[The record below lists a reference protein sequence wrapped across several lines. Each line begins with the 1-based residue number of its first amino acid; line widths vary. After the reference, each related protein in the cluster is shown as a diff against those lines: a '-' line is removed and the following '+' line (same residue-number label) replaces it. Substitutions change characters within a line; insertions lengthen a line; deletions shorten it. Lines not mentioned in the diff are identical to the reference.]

1 MKKYLF
7 AAGRLLAAAAIV
19 LLIAIPIA
27 KNKTVQSSAPV
38 QTVFEAV
45 SAKVDMSLMQQGDPQ
60 MVRRLYG
67 LDPAAYEACIL
78 YYPNTNMGA
87 EELLLVKLKD
97 GADPA
102 PLRAAAEK
110 RVADQLNVFEGYGP
124 AQVALLKEHA
134 VIEAPGNYFLFVVSE
149 TAAEAAAAFYEVL

>member
-1 MKKYLF
+1 MKNYLF
-7 AAGRLLAAAAIV
+7 AAARLLAAAAIV
-19 LLIAIPIA
+19 LLIAVPIA
-27 KNKTVQSSAPV
+27 KNKTVQSSVPV

-45 SAKVDMSLMQQGDPQ
+45 SAQVDMSLMQQGDPQ

-110 RVADQLNVFEGYGP
+110 RVADQLAVFEGYGP

-134 VIEAPGNYFLFVVSE
+134 VIEAPGNYFLFAVSE